1 MTKVR
6 QVIEVEGL
14 SHGAPIPLGT
24 RIGNIVYSSGISGKD
39 PVTGIVPEDPDKQ
52 AEQLFKNI
60 RMFMKNAGATT
71 DHIIRMTVFLKDDKL
86 RESINKEWL
95 KMFPDEHDRPA
106 RHALAFDLRGK
117 VHFQIEL
124 VAVIQ

>member
-1 MTKVR
+1 MAKVR
-6 QVIEVEGL
+6 QVIEIEGL

-39 PVTGIVPEDPDKQ
+39 PVTGDMPDDPEKQ
-52 AEQLFKNI
+52 AEILFKNI
-60 RMFMKNAGATT
+60 RTFMEKAGGTH
-71 DHIIRMTVFLKDDKL
+71 DHIIRMTLFLKNDKH
-86 RESINKEWL
+86 REAINKEWL

-106 RHALAFDLRGK
+106 RHALTLDLRGK
-117 VHFQIEL
+117 FLFQIEL